1 MTLYCTLCWWMTLY
15 CTLQDHSQ
23 CGVTVCGGAEFFARD
38 NCVIMDTTVS
48 SCQLGVGQLAAW
60 GRGSWGRGSWGRGSW
75 QLGSNGLVFRVS
87 GAGWAGRWSTGLTT
101 RAGRGQVRPGV
112 EGG

>member
-1 MTLYCTLCWWMTLY
+1 MNLY

-48 SCQLGVGQLAAW
+48 SCQLGAGQLEQLAAC
-60 GRGSWGRGSWGRGSW
+60 SW
-75 QLGSNGLVFRVS
+75 V
-87 GAGWAGRWSTGLTT
+87 
-101 RAGRGQVRPGV
+101 VRPSV
-112 EGG
+112 

>member
-48 SCQLGVGQLAAW
+48 SWQL
-60 GRGSWGRGSWGRGSW
+60 GRGSGG
-75 QLGSNGLVFRVS
+75 
-87 GAGWAGRWSTGLTT
+87 GAAGYWVWVVT
-101 RAGRGQVRPGV
+101 A
-112 EGG
+112 

>member
-1 MTLYCTLCWWMTLY
+1 MTLYCSLHYCWWMTLY

-48 SCQLGVGQLAAW
+48 S
-60 GRGSWGRGSWGRGSW
+60 W
-75 QLGSNGLVFRVS
+75 QLG
-87 GAGWAGRWSTGLTT
+87 AG
-101 RAGRGQVRPGV
+101 
-112 EGG
+112 

>member
-1 MTLYCTLCWWMTLY
+1 MTLYSGRCWMNLY

-48 SCQLGVGQLAAW
+48 SC
-60 GRGSWGRGSWGRGSW
+60 
-75 QLGSNGLVFRVS
+75 
-87 GAGWAGRWSTGLTT
+87 
-101 RAGRGQVRPGV
+101 
-112 EGG
+112 